1 MAKTGLLLDLLA
13 LNITDADNRKSVED
27 TATFKAYATG
37 LTTTLAM
44 LKKIGQTNDLDLIV
58 KAEALTLQNEHQK
71 YGREDAT
78 VLPSL
83 TAAAEDFSVITSAV
97 KVVREP
103 DAYKTAVATYHTKK
117 AVRGVIA
124 DGCHEALNSHIARL
138 GNRMRTVG
146 ISVPEKNILRQRQT
160 NMRTAKELYIG
171 LQQEALGVAPPG
183 VVSEK
188 GKGISR

>member
-1 MAKTGLLLDLLA
+1 MRGLCVISSGNSAIFFESTYTLEQYTIIKHA
-13 LNITDADNRKSVED
+13 LEFEGKDSFLSV
-27 TATFKAYATG
+27 
-37 LTTTLAM
+37 
-44 LKKIGQTNDLDLIV
+44 LKEIGKTNDLDAII
-58 KAEALTLQNEHQK
+58 KAESLTLQNERQK

-138 GNRMRTVG
+138 GNRMRAVG
-146 ISVPEKNILRQRQT
+146 ISIPEKNILRQRQT

-171 LQQEALGVAPPG
+171 LQQEALGVAPP
-183 VVSEK
+183 EK
-188 GKGISR
+188 DKGLSR